1 MSTRYTSKKAPGMAV
16 TLARDGVY
24 IELEGD
30 MVKVSSHKPADIEQM
45 VLDQFHVID
54 DSITWHDVES
64 ASLHDQYNL
73 K

>member
-30 MVKVSSHKPADIEQM
+30 MVKVSSNKPADIEQM
-45 VLDQFHVID
+45 VLDQFHVIA
-54 DSITWHDVES
+54 DSIKWDDVES

-73 K
+73 Q